1 MTHVTQSNVTVRP
14 FARGFPIRPLRII
27 PSASSP
33 CWVFLIQ
40 PRSDGRCTNI
50 LSALILE
57 PAGGNDAAQAV
68 PSKRQCP
75 GKGSSAYLRVVK
87 KCSNGLR
94 CHCS

>member
-1 MTHVTQSNVTVRP
+1 MTHVTQSNVTMRP

-40 PRSDGRCTNI
+40 PRSGGHCTNI

-57 PAGGNDAAQAV
+57 PAGGATTRRKRSHQRDNV
-68 PSKRQCP
+68 PEK
-75 GKGSSAYLRVVK
+75 RVV
-87 KCSNGLR
+87 SIFAAG
-94 CHCS
+94 

>member
-1 MTHVTQSNVTVRP
+1 MTHVTQSNVTMRP

-40 PRSDGRCTNI
+40 PRSDGHCTNI

-57 PAGGNDAAQAV
+57 PAGGQRHGASA
-68 PSKRQCP
+68 PIKETMSR
-75 GKGSSAYLRVVK
+75 KGVV
-87 KCSNGLR
+87 SIFAGG
-94 CHCS
+94 